1 MKKLTIQ
8 KHSSTHNT
16 TRCPNRTIKY
26 IVIHYTAGLKS
37 RAGKGK
43 DVCDMWSESDRPGSA
58 DFVVDEGNI
67 AWQYNPDLKNR
78 KTWHCG
84 GSLQGSGGHKYYKIC
99 TNANSIGIE
108 MCSDKKVRTKELYSS
123 DNDWYVT
130 KETWKSAVALAATL
144 LKRYNLPLSRMIR
157 HYDVTGKECP
167 SFACGS
173 KKNVMYGNKTGEQI
187 WKEFK
192 QDVQDALDELNGKKK
207 DKDDDVK
214 TVTKVDKDKTN
225 PTPQKDDSQVKS
237 YVRGLQKSL
246 NSLGE
251 HLEVDGAYGA
261 KTSAAMSRH
270 NIKKGMKNDLV
281 KHFQWWLKKVGIYK
295 GEVDSSFGNQTVE
308 AVKKFQTKVGITS
321 DGIIGDG
328 SAKAFMKLLK

>member
-108 MCSDKKVRTKELYSS
+108 MCCTAGNYKISDKTIK
-123 DNDWYVT
+123 N
-130 KETWKSAVALAATL
+130 SAYL
-144 LKRYNLPLSRMIR
+144 
-157 HYDVTGKECP
+157 C
-167 SFACGS
+167 
-173 KKNVMYGNKTGEQI
+173 
-187 WKEFK
+187 
-192 QDVQDALDELNGKKK
+192 
-207 DKDDDVK
+207 
-214 TVTKVDKDKTN
+214 
-225 PTPQKDDSQVKS
+225 
-237 YVRGLQKSL
+237 
-246 NSLGE
+246 
-251 HLEVDGAYGA
+251 AY
-261 KTSAAMSRH
+261 
-270 NIKKGMKNDLV
+270 LCLC
-281 KHFQWWLKKVGIYK
+281 FYL
-295 GEVDSSFGNQTVE
+295 
-308 AVKKFQTKVGITS
+308 
-321 DGIIGDG
+321 
-328 SAKAFMKLLK
+328 

>member
-16 TRCPNRTIKY
+16 SSCPNRTIKY

-37 RAGKGK
+37 HAGKGK
-43 DVCDMWSESDRPGSA
+43 DVCDMWSKSDRPGSA

-84 GSLQGSGGHKYYKIC
+84 GSLQGSGSHDYYKIC

-108 MCSDKKVRTKELYSS
+108 MCSDKKKVTKHLYSS
-123 DNDWYVT
+123 DNDWYIT
-130 KETWKSAVALAATL
+130 EETWKSAVALAAML
-144 LKRYNLPLSRMIR
+144 LKRYGLPLSRMIR
-157 HYDVTGKECP
+157 HADVTSKECP
-167 SFACGS
+167 SFMVGK
-173 KKNVMYGNKTGEQI
+173 KKNVMYDNKTGEQV

-192 QDVQDALDELNGKKK
+192 QDVQDALDELNGKKNN
-207 DKDDDVK
+207 DEIK
-214 TVTKVDKDKTN
+214 TVTKVDKDEN
-225 PTPQKDDSQVKS
+225 PQVKS
-237 YVRGLQKSL
+237 YVTGLQKSL

-251 HLEVDGAYGA
+251 ELDTDGAYGA

-270 NIKKGMKNDLV
+270 NVKKGMKNILV

-295 GEVDSSFGNQTVE
+295 GEVDSSFGNQTLE
-308 AVKKFQTKVGITS
+308 AVKAAQKKVGVTA
-321 DGIIGDG
+321 DGIIGNG
-328 SAKAFMKLLK
+328 SAKAFMKLFK

>member
-16 TRCPNRTIKY
+16 SSCPNRTIKY

-37 RAGKGK
+37 HAGKGK
-43 DVCDMWSESDRPGSA
+43 DVCDMWSKSDRPGSA

-84 GSLQGSGGHKYYKIC
+84 GSLQGSGSHDYYKIC

-108 MCSDKKVRTKELYSS
+108 MCSDKKKVTKHLYSS
-123 DNDWYVT
+123 DNDWYIT
-130 KETWKSAVALAATL
+130 EETWKSAVALAAML
-144 LKRYNLPLSRMIR
+144 LKRYGLPLSRMIR
-157 HYDVTGKECP
+157 HADVTSKECP
-167 SFACGS
+167 SFMVGK
-173 KKNVMYGNKTGEQI
+173 KKNVMYDNKTGEQV

-192 QDVQDALDELNGKKK
+192 QDVKEALDELNGNKKNN
-207 DKDDDVK
+207 DEIK
-214 TVTKVDKDKTN
+214 TVTKVDKDEN
-225 PTPQKDDSQVKS
+225 PQVKS
-237 YVRGLQKSL
+237 YVKGLQKSL

-251 HLEVDGAYGA
+251 ELDTDGAYGA

-270 NIKKGMKNDLV
+270 NVKKGMKNILV

-295 GEVDSSFGNQTVE
+295 GEVDSSFGNQTLE
-308 AVKKFQTKVGITS
+308 AVKVAQKKVGVTA
-321 DGIIGDG
+321 DGIIGNG

>member
-16 TRCPNRTIKY
+16 SSCPNRTIKY

-37 RAGKGK
+37 HAGKGK
-43 DVCDMWSESDRPGSA
+43 DVCDMWSKSDRPGSA

-84 GSLQGSGGHKYYKIC
+84 GSLQGSGGHKYYKTC

-108 MCSDKKVRTKELYSS
+108 MCSDKKVRTKNLYSS
-123 DNDWYVT
+123 DNDWYIT

-144 LKRYNLPLSRMIR
+144 LKRYNLPLSHMIR

-173 KKNVMYGNKTGEQI
+173 KKNVMYDNKTGEQV

-192 QDVQDALDELNGKKK
+192 QDVQDALDELNGKKNN
-207 DKDDDVK
+207 DDVK
-214 TVTKVDKDKTN
+214 TVTKVDKDEN
-225 PTPQKDDSQVKS
+225 PQVKN
-237 YVRGLQKSL
+237 YVTGLQKSL

-251 HLEVDGAYGA
+251 ELDTDGVYGA

-270 NIKKGMKNDLV
+270 NVKKGMKNILV

-295 GEVDSSFGNQTVE
+295 GEVDSSFGNQTLE
-308 AVKKFQTKVGITS
+308 AVKAAQKKVGVTA
-321 DGIIGDG
+321 DGIIGNG
-328 SAKAFMKLLK
+328 TAKAFMKLLK

>member
-16 TRCPNRTIKY
+16 SSCPNRTIKY

-37 RAGKGK
+37 HAGKGK
-43 DVCDMWSESDRPGSA
+43 DVCDMWSKSDRPGSA

-84 GSLQGSGGHKYYKIC
+84 GSLQGSGSHDYYKIC

-108 MCSDKKVRTKELYSS
+108 MCSDKKKVTKHLYSS
-123 DNDWYVT
+123 DNDWYIT
-130 KETWKSAVALAATL
+130 EETWKSAVALAAML
-144 LKRYNLPLSRMIR
+144 LKRYGLPLSRMIR
-157 HYDVTGKECP
+157 HADVTSKECP
-167 SFACGS
+167 SFMVGK
-173 KKNVMYGNKTGEQI
+173 KKNVMYDNKTGEQV

-192 QDVQDALDELNGKKK
+192 QDVQDALDELNGKKNN
-207 DKDDDVK
+207 DEIK
-214 TVTKVDKDKTN
+214 TVTKVDKDEN
-225 PTPQKDDSQVKS
+225 PQVKS
-237 YVRGLQKSL
+237 YVKGLQKSL

-251 HLEVDGAYGA
+251 ELDTDGAYGA

-270 NIKKGMKNDLV
+270 NVKKGMKNILV
-281 KHFQWWLKKVGIYK
+281 KHFQWWLKKAGFYK
-295 GEVDSSFGNQTVE
+295 GEVDSSFGNQTLE
-308 AVKKFQTKVGITS
+308 AVKVAQKKVGVTA
-321 DGIIGDG
+321 DGIIGSG
-328 SAKAFMKLLK
+328 SAKAFMKLFK